1 MYRTLSRVILIAAA
15 LTLSGWTLP
24 TARAADEAKEQAE
37 LAKAMGGVKVT
48 LQDGLK
54 ASAAQGKPISA
65 KFEVEDGK
73 LQLSAYTM
81 KGNSFSAVVVNPG
94 SGKVD
99 KAETITDKEDLEH
112 AVAQKAAMGK
122 AKISLLAAT
131 NNALKANSG
140 YHAVSV
146 YPAMK
151 DGHPVATVTLLRGTA
166 YKDVAEKLD

>member
-15 LTLSGWTLP
+15 LTLSGWPLP

-81 KGNSFSAVVVNPG
+81 KGNSFSEVVVNPG

-99 KAETITDKEDLEH
+99 KAETIT
-112 AVAQKAAMGK
+112 
-122 AKISLLAAT
+122 
-131 NNALKANSG
+131 
-140 YHAVSV
+140 
-146 YPAMK
+146 
-151 DGHPVATVTLLRGTA
+151 
-166 YKDVAEKLD
+166 